1 MNSPVS
7 PCGARL
13 LAGIALA
20 TAPLAGAA
28 HAEERD
34 PFAPRPPLPLL
45 RDDVAGTRQIPG
57 YAAPGIRMGAF
68 LVTPQAA
75 LAAEAD
81 SNVLN
86 RRTDKRGDTALTLSG
101 GFAARADLGR
111 AALGLGASGS
121 LVRYARL
128 TGQNHETYAL
138 EAKAAVPLG
147 AVLQLGTGVSWSRQ
161 REPNYTAGSAGGD
174 SATLYRQLGGTL
186 GLAADLGPTRLSAR
200 LDLDRF
206 DYLPVARAGLR
217 VDQSYRDQRV
227 LTARLRAEHALPA
240 GRALFAQASYRW
252 GNSLHPSPCCDRT
265 ARGGEV
271 VAGLKGDLTH
281 LVAAELAAGYQ
292 WRNYRSPLLRDY
304 RGAAWRAKVEW
315 YPTPLVS
322 LALSARRDI
331 VDSGLPTSAGVVV
344 DSARLQ
350 VFYELKR
357 NVNLIASAGLAR
369 ETYRDDVTAGLTA
382 HTAGAGLEARV
393 ALSNRYLV
401 GAFARFRN
409 RSSDSPLLPSRGS
422 AVEGGLSLRLTL

>member
-7 PCGARL
+7 SRGARL

-20 TAPLAGAA
+20 TASLAGAA

-57 YAAPGIRMGAF
+57 YAAPGVRMGAF
-68 LVTPQAA
+68 LVTPQAGVA
-75 LAAEAD
+75 GEAD

-147 AVLQLGTGVSWSRQ
+147 AVLQLGTGISWSRQ
-161 REPNYTAGSAGGD
+161 REPNYTAGAAGGD

-186 GLAADLGPTRLSAR
+186 GLTADLGPTRLSAR

-206 DYLPVARAGLR
+206 DYLPVTRAGLR
-217 VDQSYRDQRV
+217 LDQSYRDQRV

-240 GRALFAQASYRW
+240 GRTLFAQASYRW
-252 GNSLHPSPCCDRT
+252 GNSLHPAPCCDRT

-271 VAGLKGDLTH
+271 VAGLKGDLAH
-281 LVAAELAAGYQ
+281 LVSAELAAGYQ
-292 WRNYRSPLLRDY
+292 WRNYRSPALRDY
-304 RGAAWRAKVEW
+304 RGTAWRAKVEW

-357 NVNLIASAGLAR
+357 NVNLVASAGLAR
-369 ETYRDDVTAGLTA
+369 ESYRDDMTAGLTGR
-382 HTAGAGLEARV
+382 TVGAGLEARV
-393 ALSNRYLV
+393 ALSNRYVV

-409 RSSDSPLLPSRGS
+409 RSSDSPLLPSQGS